1 MHKDHV
7 ESTRQWEEIDRL
19 EKIKQ
24 EKRVVHSHLLYR
36 DNIRSILVHQQVA
49 SWRIIGMNLQEKN
62 LSLIKILHIKRQHIH
77 TEASISWNWAFLG

>member
-1 MHKDHV
+1 MWFNNLQDHV

-36 DNIRSILVHQQVA
+36 DNIRSILVHHHEHILCVTTA
-49 SWRIIGMNLQEKN
+49 SCQLAYHSNELTTKKFEPDKN
-62 LSLIKILHIKRQHIH
+62 
-77 TEASISWNWAFLG
+77 TA